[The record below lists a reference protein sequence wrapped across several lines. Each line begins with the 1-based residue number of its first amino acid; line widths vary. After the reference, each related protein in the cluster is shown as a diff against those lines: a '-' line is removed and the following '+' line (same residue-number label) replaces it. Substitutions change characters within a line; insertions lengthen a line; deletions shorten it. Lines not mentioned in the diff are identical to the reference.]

1 MKQEST
7 IDPHKFQEKYDEAIN
22 RNDAPSVGKLF
33 TDDAIFV
40 TDAGPV
46 YGRQAIEKW
55 YADMFQQ
62 FHPNDF
68 KGKPDQNSPYAVGE
82 TGNEAWRIGEW
93 SQRHA
98 DNIDEDGCGAVGAL
112 DVTLQN
118 IDVKRKI
125 LAFDFW
131 ALQDD
136 DRVSYATAITLK
148 DGYRRVRR
156 ILREIVAARPP
167 ILYDAAGE
175 FVTG

>member
-62 FHPNDF
+62 FHPSNF
-68 KGKPDQNSPYAVGE
+68 IGKADQNSPYVVGA

-93 SQRHA
+93 SQTIPVESGDPIKMKGFWSTIDIREGEEWKMRMLTWNVSPETPTV
-98 DNIDEDGCGAVGAL
+98 NI
-112 DVTLQN
+112 N
-118 IDVKRKI
+118 
-125 LAFDFW
+125 
-131 ALQDD
+131 
-136 DRVSYATAITLK
+136 
-148 DGYRRVRR
+148 
-156 ILREIVAARPP
+156 
-167 ILYDAAGE
+167 
-175 FVTG
+175 